1 MRFEASTEQEID
13 WIRTKLNI
21 AKIEDTKGISA
32 LSDSGELYGV
42 CAMESWTEG
51 SCQVHIVINNPICL
65 KGYKL
70 FREVFNYIFNVGNR
84 HTALGFV
91 SADNDKA
98 LNFDKKIGFKEL
110 ARIKDGFKLGTD
122 TVILELRRE
131 NCKWIDKEAPK

>member
-51 SCQVHIVINNPICL
+51 SVHIHVVINNPICL
-65 KGYKL
+65 KKYTFVK
-70 FREVFNYIFNVGNR
+70 EVCNYIFNIGGRSTIVGIV
-84 HTALGFV
+84 G
-91 SADNDKA
+91 ADN
-98 LNFDKKIGFKEL
+98 KKILSFGKRLGSKEI
-110 ARIKDGFKLGTD
+110 ARIKDGFKFGTD

-131 NCKWIDKEAPK
+131 DCKWIDKEAAQ